1 MFGCQ
6 NTGSAPGLD
15 SLSHDGLTARQSEH
29 ELVVDPL
36 TIPAASP
43 SERRRVRVS
52 QRSTTPPPA
61 PSLHLHRRAAIA
73 AARDA
78 ARRVRCPRRPRRVES
93 ESRAAPAAA

>member
-52 QRSTTPPPA
+52 QRSTSTEESSVTGGTPG
-61 PSLHLHRRAAIA
+61 
-73 AARDA
+73 
-78 ARRVRCPRRPRRVES
+78 
-93 ESRAAPAAA
+93 

>member
-1 MFGCQ
+1 MSVVGCSHTTWLQPRAPQELRRVFGCQ

-15 SLSHDGLTARQSEH
+15 SLSHDGLTVRQSEH

-52 QRSTTPPPA
+52 QRSTSTA
-61 PSLHLHRRAAIA
+61 S
-73 AARDA
+73 
-78 ARRVRCPRRPRRVES
+78 
-93 ESRAAPAAA
+93 

>member
-15 SLSHDGLTARQSEH
+15 SLSHDGLTVRQSEH

-52 QRSTTPPPA
+52 QRSTTQPPA
-61 PSLHLHRRAAIA
+61 SSLHLHPRAATA

-78 ARRVRCPRRPRRVES
+78 ARRVR
-93 ESRAAPAAA
+93 

>member
-1 MFGCQ
+1 M
-6 NTGSAPGLD
+6 A
-15 SLSHDGLTARQSEH
+15 SLNDRVTARQSEH

-52 QRSTTPPPA
+52 QRSTTQPPA
-61 PSLHLHRRAAIA
+61 SSLHLHPRAATA

-78 ARRVRCPRRPRRVES
+78 ARRVR
-93 ESRAAPAAA
+93 

>member
-6 NTGSAPGLD
+6 NTGCQN

-52 QRSTTPPPA
+52 QRSTSTEESSVTGGTPG
-61 PSLHLHRRAAIA
+61 
-73 AARDA
+73 
-78 ARRVRCPRRPRRVES
+78 
-93 ESRAAPAAA
+93 